1 MVNKELKDINNKQL
15 NNIITEMKNKLEGIS
30 SKNEIEKQVRE
41 LKDNMLKVTM
51 AHHNKEKE

>member
-41 LKDNMLKVTM
+41 LEDNMLKVTM